1 LGFER
6 KIKEVS
12 MEEFKEMFEKLLKNA
27 AKEEMQEVI
36 ENLNNVNEE
45 NEKEMKFI
53 LDEILKGGK

>member
-1 LGFER
+1 
-6 KIKEVS
+6 